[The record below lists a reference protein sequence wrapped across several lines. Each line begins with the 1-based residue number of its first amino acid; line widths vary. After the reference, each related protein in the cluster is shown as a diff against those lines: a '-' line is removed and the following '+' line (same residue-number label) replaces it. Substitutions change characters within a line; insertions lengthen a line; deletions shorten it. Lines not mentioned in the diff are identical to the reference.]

1 VWRAVTRELLG
12 ALFRPSR
19 LAFDNLPPGD
29 DGLRG
34 HGLRIA
40 AAACALALL
49 SSPGGSEPRP
59 DRFDTVV
66 LDAGHGGEN
75 PGARGAGGLLEK
87 DLVLDVTLRLAKR
100 LEARGIGVVLTRR
113 DDRFVSLEERTSI
126 ANDARGDLFIS
137 IHANASRATD
147 ARGIETFFVSLE
159 ASDEAAQRIANLEN
173 QAFSGSEGA
182 AKIAEDPL
190 LGILGDLIATE
201 HLVESQEF
209 SRLVQGRLASS
220 RSRGVKQ
227 APFVVLMGVQM
238 PAALVEIGFLTNPA
252 EERNLLSSA
261 ERDRLA
267 DGLAAAAVEFAERYD
282 ARRGAAETRSDSRG
296 GRLGAQ

>member
-1 VWRAVTRELLG
+1 VRNCRFRTAAAVT
-12 ALFRPSR
+12 
-19 LAFDNLPPGD
+19 
-29 DGLRG
+29 
-34 HGLRIA
+34 
-40 AAACALALL
+40 ACSLALL
-49 SSPGGSEPRP
+49 SLPGGSEPRP

-66 LDAGHGGEN
+66 IDPGHGGDDHGAC
-75 PGARGAGGLLEK
+75 GARGLLEK

-100 LEARGIGVVLTRR
+100 LEARGFDVALTRR
-113 DDRFVSLEERTSI
+113 DDRFVPLEERTSI

-137 IHANASRATD
+137 IHANASRVQN

-173 QAFSGSEGA
+173 RAFGGSDVV

-201 HLVESQEF
+201 YLMESQEF
-209 SRLVQGRLASS
+209 AGLVQGKLANS

-252 EERNLLSSA
+252 DERGLHSST

-267 DGLAAAAVEFAERYD
+267 DGLAGAVGEFAERYD
-282 ARRGAAETRSDSRG
+282 ARRGAAGTRAGPRDG
-296 GRLGAQ
+296 GVAAQ

>member
-1 VWRAVTRELLG
+1 VKDR
-12 ALFRPSR
+12 RP
-19 LAFDNLPPGD
+19 
-29 DGLRG
+29 
-34 HGLRIA
+34 RIA
-40 AAACALALL
+40 AAVTACVFALL
-49 SSPGGSEPRP
+49 PSSGGSQPRP

-66 LDAGHGGEN
+66 IDAGHGGEN
-75 PGARGAGGLLEK
+75 HGARGAGGLLEK

-100 LEARGIGVVLTRR
+100 LEARGIEVVLTRS

-126 ANDARGDLFIS
+126 ANDARGM
-137 IHANASRATD
+137 
-147 ARGIETFFVSLE
+147 ETFFVSLE

-173 QAFSGSEGA
+173 QAFGGSEGV

-209 SRLVQGRLASS
+209 ARLVQGKLANS

-238 PAALVEIGFLTNPA
+238 PAVLVEIGFLTNA
-252 EERNLLSSA
+252 ADERDLRSST

-267 DGLAAAAVEFAERYD
+267 DGLLGAVGEFAERYD
-282 ARRGAAETRSDSRG
+282 ARRGAAKTRTDSHG
-296 GRLGAQ
+296 SGVAAQ

>member
-1 VWRAVTRELLG
+1 VKHRQIC
-12 ALFRPSR
+12 
-19 LAFDNLPPGD
+19 
-29 DGLRG
+29 
-34 HGLRIA
+34 IA
-40 AAACALALL
+40 AAVCALSLASL
-49 SSPGGSEPRP
+49 PGGSEPRP

-66 LDAGHGGEN
+66 IDAGHGGEN
-75 PGARGAGGLLEK
+75 HGARGAGGLLEK

-100 LEARGIGVVLTRR
+100 LEARGIEVVLTRR

-137 IHANASRATD
+137 IHANASRGRE

-173 QAFSGSEGA
+173 QAFGASEGV
-182 AKIAEDPL
+182 AKIAQDPL

-209 SRLVQGRLASS
+209 AGLVQSELASG

-252 EERNLLSSA
+252 DERELRSSR

-267 DGLAAAAVEFAERYD
+267 DAVTGAVVEFAERYD
-282 ARRGAAETRSDSRG
+282 ARRGAVGTRADPQGRG
-296 GRLGAQ
+296 IVTQ

>member
-1 VWRAVTRELLG
+1 LTDRRSRVAAAV
-12 ALFRPSR
+12 
-19 LAFDNLPPGD
+19 
-29 DGLRG
+29 
-34 HGLRIA
+34 
-40 AAACALALL
+40 AACAFALL
-49 SSPGGSEPRP
+49 PSSGGSQARP

-66 LDAGHGGEN
+66 IDAGHGGEN
-75 PGARGAGGLLEK
+75 QGARGAGGLLEK

-100 LEARGIGVVLTRR
+100 LEARGIEVVLTRGE
-113 DDRFVSLEERTSI
+113 DRFVSLEERTSI
-126 ANDARGDLFIS
+126 ANDARGDLFLS
-137 IHANASRATD
+137 IHANASRARN

-173 QAFSGSEGA
+173 QAFGGSAGA

-209 SRLVQGRLASS
+209 ARLLQGKLANS

-252 EERNLLSSA
+252 DERDLRSSS

-267 DGLAAAAVEFAERYD
+267 DGLAGAVAAFAERYD
-282 ARRGAAETRSDSRG
+282 ARRGADRSAR
-296 GRLGAQ
+296 

>member
-1 VWRAVTRELLG
+1 MRKCR
-12 ALFRPSR
+12 F
-19 LAFDNLPPGD
+19 
-29 DGLRG
+29 
-34 HGLRIA
+34 RIA
-40 AAACALALL
+40 AAVCALALL
-49 SSPGGSEPRP
+49 SLQGGSEPRP

-66 LDAGHGGEN
+66 IDPGHGGDDR
-75 PGARGAGGLLEK
+75 GARSARGLLEK

-100 LEARGIGVVLTRR
+100 LEARGFEAALTRR
-113 DDRFVSLEERTSI
+113 DDRFVPLEERTSI

-137 IHANASRATD
+137 IHANASRVRN

-173 QAFSGSEGA
+173 QAFGGSELV

-201 HLVESQEF
+201 YLVESQEF
-209 SRLVQGRLASS
+209 AGLVQGRLAGH

-252 EERNLLSSA
+252 DERKLRSST
-261 ERDRLA
+261 ERDRIA
-267 DGLAAAAVEFAERYD
+267 DGLAGAVAAFAGRYD
-282 ARRGAAETRSDSRG
+282 ARRGASRADSHPG
-296 GRLGAQ
+296 GVAAQ

>member
-1 VWRAVTRELLG
+1 MKDRR
-12 ALFRPSR
+12 
-19 LAFDNLPPGD
+19 
-29 DGLRG
+29 
-34 HGLRIA
+34 LRIA
-40 AAACALALL
+40 AAATAGALALL

-66 LDAGHGGEN
+66 IDPGHGGKN
-75 PGARGAGGLLEK
+75 LGARGAGGLLEK
-87 DLVLDVTLRLAKR
+87 DLVLDVSLRLAKR
-100 LEARGIGVVLTRR
+100 LEARGFDVVLTRR

-137 IHANASRATD
+137 IHANASRSQN

-159 ASDEAAQRIANLEN
+159 ASDEAAQRLANLEN
-173 QAFSGSEGA
+173 QAFAGSEGV

-209 SRLVQGRLASS
+209 SGLVQGKLAST

-238 PAALVEIGFLTNPA
+238 PAALVEIGFLTNP
-252 EERNLLSSA
+252 ED
-261 ERDRLA
+261 ERDLRSSPERSRLA
-267 DGLAAAAVEFAERYD
+267 DGLAGAVAEFAERYD
-282 ARRGAAETRSDSRG
+282 ARRGRDADRFAR
-296 GRLGAQ
+296 

>member
-1 VWRAVTRELLG
+1 VKDR
-12 ALFRPSR
+12 RP
-19 LAFDNLPPGD
+19 
-29 DGLRG
+29 
-34 HGLRIA
+34 RIA
-40 AAACALALL
+40 AAVTACAFALL
-49 SSPGGSEPRP
+49 PSSGGSQPRP

-66 LDAGHGGEN
+66 IDAGHGGEN
-75 PGARGAGGLLEK
+75 HGARGAGGLLEK

-100 LEARGIGVVLTRR
+100 LEARGIEVVLTRS

-137 IHANASRATD
+137 IHANASRARN
-147 ARGIETFFVSLE
+147 ARGMETFFVSLE

-173 QAFSGSEGA
+173 QAFGGSEGV

-209 SRLVQGRLASS
+209 ARLVQGKLANS

-252 EERNLLSSA
+252 DERDLRSST

-267 DGLAAAAVEFAERYD
+267 DGLVGAVGEFAERYD
-282 ARRGAAETRSDSRG
+282 ARRGAAKTRTDSHG
-296 GRLGAQ
+296 SGVAAQ

>member
-1 VWRAVTRELLG
+1 MKGRQ
-12 ALFRPSR
+12 
-19 LAFDNLPPGD
+19 
-29 DGLRG
+29 
-34 HGLRIA
+34 LRIA
-40 AAACALALL
+40 AAVTACGFALL
-49 SSPGGSEPRP
+49 ASPGGSEPRP

-66 LDAGHGGEN
+66 IDAGHGGEN
-75 PGARGAGGLLEK
+75 HGARGTGGLLEK

-100 LEARGIGVVLTRR
+100 LEARGVEVVLTRR

-137 IHANASRATD
+137 IHANASRVRN

-159 ASDEAAQRIANLEN
+159 ASDEAAQKIANLEN
-173 QAFSGSEGA
+173 QAFAGSEAA

-209 SRLVQGRLASS
+209 AGLVQGGLAES

-252 EERNLLSSA
+252 DERDLRSST

-267 DGLAAAAVEFAERYD
+267 DGLAGAVVKFAERYD
-282 ARRGAAETRSDSRG
+282 ARRGAAGTRADPHGSGVAS
-296 GRLGAQ
+296 Q

>member
-1 VWRAVTRELLG
+1 VAVC
-12 ALFRPSR
+12 S
-19 LAFDNLPPGD
+19 
-29 DGLRG
+29 
-34 HGLRIA
+34 
-40 AAACALALL
+40 LALL
-49 SSPGGSEPRP
+49 SSPGGTDPRP

-66 LDAGHGGEN
+66 IDAGHGGDDH
-75 PGARGAGGLLEK
+75 GARGARGLLEK
-87 DLVLDVTLRLAKR
+87 DLVLEVGLRLAKR
-100 LEARGIGVVLTRR
+100 LEARGFEVVLTRR
-113 DDRFVSLEERTSI
+113 DDRFVPLEERTSI

-137 IHANASRATD
+137 IHANGSRVRN

-173 QAFSGSEGA
+173 RAFGGSEVV

-201 HLVESQEF
+201 YLMESQEF
-209 SRLVQGRLASS
+209 AGLVQGKLAES

-238 PAALVEIGFLTNPA
+238 PAALVEIGFLTNPSD
-252 EERNLLSSA
+252 ERDLHSST

-267 DGLAAAAVEFAERYD
+267 DGLAGAVAEFAERYD
-282 ARRGAAETRSDSRG
+282 ARRGAARRRSGARDG
-296 GRLGAQ
+296 GVAAE

>member
-1 VWRAVTRELLG
+1 L
-12 ALFRPSR
+12 
-19 LAFDNLPPGD
+19 LAFDNLPVGGSPVKH
-29 DGLRG
+29 RQ
-34 HGLRIA
+34 LRIA
-40 AAACALALL
+40 VVVCALILPV
-49 SSPGGSEPRP
+49 SSGGSEPRP

-66 LDAGHGGEN
+66 IDAGHGGEN
-75 PGARGAGGLLEK
+75 AGARGAGGLLEK

-100 LEARGIGVVLTRR
+100 IESRGIDVVLTRR

-137 IHANASRATD
+137 IHANASRNRN
-147 ARGIETFFVSLE
+147 ARGIETFFVSAE

-173 QAFSGSEGA
+173 QAFGASEGM

-201 HLVESQEF
+201 HLVESQEIAG
-209 SRLVQGRLASS
+209 LIQGELARD

-238 PAALVEIGFLTNPA
+238 PAALVEIGFLTNPE
-252 EERNLLSSA
+252 EERELRTSR

-267 DGLAAAAVEFAERYD
+267 DAVAGAVVEFAERYD
-282 ARRGAAETRSDSRG
+282 ARRGVVGKRADPRGRGIVTR
-296 GRLGAQ
+296 

>member
-1 VWRAVTRELLG
+1 MKGHALG
-12 ALFRPSR
+12 
-19 LAFDNLPPGD
+19 
-29 DGLRG
+29 
-34 HGLRIA
+34 IA
-40 AAACALALL
+40 AIALALAL
-49 SSPGGSEPRP
+49 PSSPEGSEPRP
-59 DRFDTVV
+59 DRFDVVV

-113 DDRFVSLEERTSI
+113 EDRFVSLEERTSI
-126 ANDARGDLFIS
+126 ANDARGDLFVS

-147 ARGIETFFVSLE
+147 ARGIETYFVSLE
-159 ASDEAAQRIANLEN
+159 ASDEAAQRIAAFEN
-173 QAFSGSEGA
+173 QAFAGSEGA
-182 AKIAEDPL
+182 AKIADDPL
-190 LGILGDLIATE
+190 IGILGDLIATE

-238 PAALVEIGFLTNPA
+238 PAALVEIGFLTHPG
-252 EERNLLSSA
+252 EERKLASST

-267 DGLAAAAVEFAERYD
+267 DGLAAAVFEFAQRYD
-282 ARRGAAETRSDSRG
+282 ARRGATEGRTDSRG
-296 GRLGAQ
+296 GGALAK

>member
-1 VWRAVTRELLG
+1 MKHRQLG
-12 ALFRPSR
+12 
-19 LAFDNLPPGD
+19 
-29 DGLRG
+29 
-34 HGLRIA
+34 IA
-40 AAACALALL
+40 AAVCALILA
-49 SSPGGSEPRP
+49 SPSGSSEPRP

-66 LDAGHGGEN
+66 IDAGHGGEN
-75 PGARGAGGLLEK
+75 AGARGAGGLLEK

-100 LEARGIGVVLTRR
+100 LEARGIEVVLTRR

-137 IHANASRATD
+137 IHANASRNAE

-159 ASDEAAQRIANLEN
+159 ASDESAQRIANLEN
-173 QAFSGSEGA
+173 QAFGASEGV
-182 AKIAEDPL
+182 AKIAQDPL

-201 HLVESQEF
+201 HLVESQEIAG
-209 SRLVQGRLASS
+209 LVQSRLASG

-252 EERNLLSSA
+252 EEHELRSA
-261 ERDRLA
+261 QERDRLA
-267 DGLAAAAVEFAERYD
+267 DAVTGAVVEFAERYD
-282 ARRGAAETRSDSRG
+282 ARHGAVGTRADPRSRG
-296 GRLGAQ
+296 IVTR

>member
-1 VWRAVTRELLG
+1 MKDRRLG
-12 ALFRPSR
+12 IALVV
-19 LAFDNLPPGD
+19 
-29 DGLRG
+29 
-34 HGLRIA
+34 
-40 AAACALALL
+40 AACALALL
-49 SSPGGSEPRP
+49 SSPASSESRP

-66 LDAGHGGEN
+66 IDAGHGGRN
-75 PGARGAGGLLEK
+75 QGARGVGGLLEK
-87 DLVLDVTLRLAKR
+87 DLVLDVSLRLAKR

-137 IHANASRATD
+137 VHANASLSRS

-159 ASDEAAQRIANLEN
+159 ASDEAAQRLANLEN
-173 QAFSGSEGA
+173 QAFAGSGGV
-182 AKIAEDPL
+182 AKIADDPL

-209 SRLVQGRLASS
+209 SGLVQSGLASG

-252 EERNLLSSA
+252 DESDLRSSA

-267 DGLAAAAVEFAERYD
+267 DGLAGAVVEFAERYD
-282 ARRGAAETRSDSRG
+282 ARRGAAG
-296 GRLGAQ
+296 GGTD